1 MCYCVDGETGWG
13 TGCPYVPVTVGQV
26 WGQGQEMCLGKA
38 LGVGLSP
45 LHTKHFFVCTVG
57 ISVVRDRAVGPAD
70 SCKGNGLK
78 WGEKN
83 SWRDYLLQGKR
94 VQD

>member
-1 MCYCVDGETGWG
+1 M
-13 TGCPYVPVTVGQV
+13 GCPCIPVTVGQV
-26 WGQGQEMCLGKA
+26 WGQDMCLGKA

-45 LHTKHFFVCTVG
+45 RHAKRFFVCIVG
-57 ISVVRDRAVGPAD
+57 ISIVMDCAVGPAD

-78 WGEKN
+78 WEQKN
-83 SWRDYLLQGKR
+83 RSWRECNFQGKR